1 MATVK
6 GKEEHET
13 LKQTALDYK
22 VNDPFVFLF
31 KNINSHGTMNSN

>member
-22 VNDPFVFLF
+22 VIILYFCLKILIHMVR
-31 KNINSHGTMNSN
+31 